1 MKQAPND
8 ERPGCTVPETAEKHH
23 DDEIRRAA
31 DRTDLIA
38 AEWNVKV
45 VPQKCRKRDV
55 PPPPEIGKAN
65 GRVRKTEI
73 ILQMKAKAE
82 SRADS
87 ASGIAGKIK
96 NIWPANA
103 MTPSQESSAMS
114 GPA

>member
-8 ERPGCTVPETAEKHH
+8 ERPGRAVPETTEKHYY
-23 DDEIRRAA
+23 DEIRRAA

-45 VPQKCRKRDV
+45 VPQKCRKGDV

-82 SRADS
+82 SRANG
-87 ASGIAGKIK
+87 AGRIARRNRKIFGRRM
-96 NIWPANA
+96 P
-103 MTPSQESSAMS
+103 
-114 GPA
+114 